1 MEKVGTSRSECG
13 SRSCVSGH
21 GGELALSI
29 ALIAALSAGALLILL
44 VSIFS
49 TTDRFA
55 HEWIGTAE
63 LESPPRIMDGP
74 TAQASR
80 LPPGMLLFVSSDMF
94 VDDLAPLADPQG
106 KQWAEARTG
115 QVKWP
120 PPPEE
125 LWPVPESRV
134 TESRTIEPGAK
145 ALVQLSMND
154 PDPARGVVDSPA
166 ANEGN
171 SRESRAVV
179 ERGRPPVP
187 LPSGLWLLGA
197 GIIGLLGL
205 RMKYYA

>member
-1 MEKVGTSRSECG
+1 MEKVGTRRSECG
-13 SRSCVSGH
+13 SHSCVSGH
-21 GGELALSI
+21 GKELALSI

-63 LESPPRIMDGP
+63 LESPPRLMDGP

-80 LPPGMLLFVSSDMF
+80 LPPGMLLFVSSDTF
-94 VDDLAPLADPQG
+94 VDDLAPLADPQE
-106 KQWAEARTG
+106 KQWAAARNG

-134 TESRTIEPGAK
+134 TGGRMVGPGADV
-145 ALVQLSMND
+145 LVQLSMND
-154 PDPARGVVDSPA
+154 PDPVRGVLDSPA
-166 ANEGN
+166 AGNEG
-171 SRESRAVV
+171 RAVV

-205 RMKYYA
+205 RMKYSA